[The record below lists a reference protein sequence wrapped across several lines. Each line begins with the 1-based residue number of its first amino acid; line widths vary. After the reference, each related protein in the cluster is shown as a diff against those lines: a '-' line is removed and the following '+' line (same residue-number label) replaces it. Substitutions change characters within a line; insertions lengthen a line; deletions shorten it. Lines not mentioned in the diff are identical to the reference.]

1 MPLLSI
7 QVTWK
12 RRQRKINDEL
22 SDSGNARYLLSEKH
36 STIKTVQDFLCEEH
50 QSLVTAL
57 RAVGFIAQKALFEMT
72 FIVCIWEP
80 LPYTY
85 LPQMSQSASH
95 PPHPAITMFPTAY
108 EEPHGNL
115 SMVMSTANEKLHSK
129 SLGNDHYKND
139 PYLPFLSVFDSF

>member
-1 MPLLSI
+1 MYVI
-7 QVTWK
+7 F
-12 RRQRKINDEL
+12 
-22 SDSGNARYLLSEKH
+22 SEKH

-85 LPQMSQSASH
+85 LSQMSQSAIH
-95 PPHPAITMFPTAY
+95 PSHPAITMFPTGSQQV
-108 EEPHGNL
+108 PN
-115 SMVMSTANEKLHSK
+115 SI
-129 SLGNDHYKND
+129 
-139 PYLPFLSVFDSF
+139 